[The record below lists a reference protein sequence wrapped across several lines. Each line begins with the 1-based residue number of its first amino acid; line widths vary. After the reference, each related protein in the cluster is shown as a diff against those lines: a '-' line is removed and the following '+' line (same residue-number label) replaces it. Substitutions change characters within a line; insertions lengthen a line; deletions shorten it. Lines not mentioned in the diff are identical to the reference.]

1 MALSA
6 GTRLGPYEILGP
18 IGAGGMGE
26 VYRARDTRL
35 GRDVVVKVLP
45 GEVSHTPER
54 LHRFEQEARL
64 AGSLSH
70 PNVLTVFDVGAHEG
84 APYLVTELLEGRSLR
99 EVLAAG
105 PLPPRKA
112 VEYTQQAALGLA
124 AAHERG
130 VVHRDLKPAN
140 LFVTKDGRLKVLD
153 FGLAKLTQVDPLN
166 VADSQLSTDTAAGKV
181 VGTVGYMS
189 PEQVRGHAVDARS
202 DIFALGAVLY
212 EVLSGR
218 RAFTGDTAADTMTAI
233 LTKDP
238 ENVSR
243 PGHIVPSSLD
253 RIVRRCL
260 EKDPA
265 ERFQSAKDVAFA
277 LEAES
282 GSAGVATAGIPVV
295 SWRWRR
301 IAVGA
306 ALVILGLAAALGG
319 RSPGVPRVTAIREV
333 THDGLNKGRLHTDG
347 LRVYYTVSVGNSTWL
362 MQAPVTGGDSVRLEC
377 SVRAPVIL
385 DVQASRNELLVAD
398 ATRNYAPNPLW
409 SLSTMG
415 GSQRPVGELEVSDAA
430 WTADGQRIIYASG
443 NDVFEAR
450 SDGSGSR
457 RLLTA
462 PARVLFPR
470 LSPDGC

>member
-1 MALSA
+1 MTLSA

-35 GRDVVVKVLP
+35 GRDVAVKVLP

-64 AGSLSH
+64 AGSLNH
-70 PNVLTVFDVGAHEG
+70 PNVLTVFDVGAHDG

-112 VEYTQQAALGLA
+112 GEYAQQTARGLA

-140 LFVTKDGRLKVLD
+140 LFVTKDGRLKILD
-153 FGLAKLTQVDPLN
+153 FGLAKLTQVDPLD
-166 VADSQLSTDTAAGKV
+166 VADSQLSTDTAEGKV
-181 VGTVGYMS
+181 VGTIGYMS

-202 DIFALGAVLY
+202 DIFALGAVVY
-212 EVLSGR
+212 ELLSGR

-238 ENVSR
+238 EDLSR
-243 PGHIVPSSLD
+243 PGLVVPASLD

-282 GSAGVATAGIPVV
+282 GTGGIVPAGIPVV

-301 IAVGA
+301 VAAGA
-306 ALVILGLAAALGG
+306 ALVILGLAAAIAALGG
-319 RSPGVPRVTAIREV
+319 RSPGVPRVAAVREV
-333 THDGLNKGRLHTDG
+333 THDGMNKGRLHTDG
-347 LRVYYTVSVGNSTWL
+347 LRVYYNAYAGLSTWV
-362 MQAPVTGGDSVRLEC
+362 MQAPVTGGDSARLEC
-377 SVRAPVIL
+377 ALRAPQIVDIL
-385 DVQASRNELLVAD
+385 AGRNELLVVD
-398 ATRNYAPNPLW
+398 AVRGYMPNPLW

-415 GSQRPVGELEVSDAA
+415 GNPRPWETSRPPMPRGRP
-430 WTADGQRIIYASG
+430 T
-443 NDVFEAR
+443 
-450 SDGSGSR
+450 GSGSS
-457 RLLTA
+457 T
-462 PARVLFPR
+462 PAGTTSSRPEAMGQA
-470 LSPDGC
+470 PDGS